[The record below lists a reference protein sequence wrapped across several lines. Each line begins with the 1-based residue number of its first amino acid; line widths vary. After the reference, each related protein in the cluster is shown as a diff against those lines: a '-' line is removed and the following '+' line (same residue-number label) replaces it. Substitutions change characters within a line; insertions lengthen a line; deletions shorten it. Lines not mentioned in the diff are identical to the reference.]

1 MPQPPP
7 TFTAPPP
14 SMLPPPPPFPTGM
27 APPPLPPQQLTNNMA
42 HEKPEAPLA
51 PPAKKARV
59 EEEDQGK
66 TPVEKSANG
75 DTVVVAVEGLAS
87 AEEEKEEEKEPLS
100 EQEFYET
107 VLKNGAVLV
116 HLSVTVP
123 KHDSYADKWELKG
136 QTLELEVDGMTTLGD
151 FKKNHLKP
159 NLGSMP
165 LNKMQLKLDG
175 NFLRSD
181 TLTLAHLNLETTRF
195 ELVPKMRGGRK

>member
-1 MPQPPP
+1 M
-7 TFTAPPP
+7 
-14 SMLPPPPPFPTGM
+14 GV
-27 APPPLPPQQLTNNMA
+27 APPPLPPQQLANNMS

-59 EEEDQGK
+59 GEEEQGE
-66 TPVEKSANG
+66 TQVETIANG
-75 DTVVVAVEGLAS
+75 DTVVAADGLSS

-116 HLSVTVP
+116 QLSVTVP

-151 FKKNHLKP
+151 LKKNHLKP